1 VALVDVFS
9 IGDMPGTRGA
19 TEMEKVLSTWRS
31 RFQACY
37 GDSFGTEV
45 SVTIVLKPSVMI
57 VSKCIKML
65 VFIIVSLV
73 ERLDAV
79 ESPEV
84 DRLVI
89 KTNPRHELELV

>member
-1 VALVDVFS
+1 MALVDVLS
-9 IGDMPGTRGA
+9 IADSPGTRGA
-19 TEMEKVLSTWRS
+19 TEMEKGLSTWGR
-31 RFQACY
+31 RFQASC
-37 GDSFGTEV
+37 GDSFGTVV
-45 SVTIVLKPSVMI
+45 SVTIVLKPSVRI